1 MADTLEITIKDL
13 EGHAT
18 TFKIRP
24 TTKLGKVNKAYCEQ
38 RGFAPGSI
46 RLMFEGERITDLKTC
61 QDMDIQD
68 GDSIDAVLESE
79 LAVLAQLTTVVG
91 GALW

>member
-18 TFKIRP
+18 TFKIRRAI
-24 TTKLGKVNKAYCEQ
+24 KLGKVNKAYCEH

-46 RLMFEGERITDLKTC
+46 RLMFDGERITDLKTC
-61 QDMDIQD
+61 EDMGIQD

-79 LAVLAQLTTVVG
+79 
-91 GALW
+91 